1 MKNLMIKLNELK
13 INNYDRK
20 NNSFILHIVLDVNG
34 EKSFLKR
41 ELKLGKY
48 DEIVHDLINFMREHV
63 KTDNKAEDGYDVLGG
78 VVVVRFADDLEEL
91 EEKLVKFFKKFN
103 DLVNSFKNRRYSENY
118 LMTYKTVDGFSL
130 LLLFPRAII
139 ASQISL
145 VLFDGS
151 QIEFPLPST

>member
-48 DEIVHDLINFMREHV
+48 DEIVHDLINFMRKHV

-78 VVVVRFADDLEEL
+78 VVVVRFADNLEEL

-103 DLVNSFKNRRYSENY
+103 DLVNSFKNRGYSENY
-118 LMTYKTVDGFSL
+118 LMTYKTVDGFSQR
-130 LLLFPRAII
+130 F
-139 ASQISL
+139 
-145 VLFDGS
+145 
-151 QIEFPLPST
+151 

>member
-1 MKNLMIKLNELK
+1 MMKNLMIKLNELK

-103 DLVNSFKNRRYSENY
+103 DLVNSFKNRGYSENY
-118 LMTYKTVDGFSL
+118 LMTYKTVDGFSQR
-130 LLLFPRAII
+130 F
-139 ASQISL
+139 
-145 VLFDGS
+145 
-151 QIEFPLPST
+151 

>member
-78 VVVVRFADDLEEL
+78 VVVVRFADNLEEL

-103 DLVNSFKNRRYSENY
+103 DLVNSFKNRGYSENY
-118 LMTYKTVDGFSL
+118 LMTYKTVDGFSQR
-130 LLLFPRAII
+130 F
-139 ASQISL
+139 
-145 VLFDGS
+145 
-151 QIEFPLPST
+151 

>member
-48 DEIVHDLINFMREHV
+48 DEIVHDLINFMR
-63 KTDNKAEDGYDVLGG
+63 
-78 VVVVRFADDLEEL
+78 
-91 EEKLVKFFKKFN
+91 
-103 DLVNSFKNRRYSENY
+103 
-118 LMTYKTVDGFSL
+118 
-130 LLLFPRAII
+130 
-139 ASQISL
+139 
-145 VLFDGS
+145 
-151 QIEFPLPST
+151 

>member
-103 DLVNSFKNRRYSENY
+103 DLVNSFKNRGYSENY
-118 LMTYKTVDGFSL
+118 LMTYKTVDGFSQR
-130 LLLFPRAII
+130 F
-139 ASQISL
+139 
-145 VLFDGS
+145 
-151 QIEFPLPST
+151 